1 MDTGK
6 LKITPT
12 LDKKVVTND
21 QVAAPVNKGM
31 KVGTATITLADDSLG
46 YLEDNKEPTTDI
58 ITAKSVEKANIF
70 VIGWRHVTD
79 FFSNL
84 F

>member
-1 MDTGK
+1 MIHWAIWK
-6 LKITPT
+6 
-12 LDKKVVTND
+12 
-21 QVAAPVNKGM
+21 
-31 KVGTATITLADDSLG
+31 TIKNQPA
-46 YLEDNKEPTTDI
+46 DI